1 MRTSVLR
8 WLSRAAAATTL
19 AVLGISVA
27 LVLPLRWIDPPVSAF
42 MLPDLWTA
50 KGNGAVAH
58 RWVPLAH
65 MPEHLLLA
73 VIAAEDQRFAH
84 HHGFDLRE
92 IRGAIEE
99 RAAGRRVRGASTI
112 SQQVAKNLFLWRER
126 SWVRKGL
133 EAWLTALVELTW
145 PKRRILEMYLNFAQF
160 GPRTYGAA
168 AAAERSFRKPVRNLT
183 LHESARLAAVLPN
196 PEAFNAAA
204 PSPRVRTRAEWIE
217 RQMWQL
223 GAFYLDAIL

>member
-1 MRTSVLR
+1 M
-8 WLSRAAAATTL
+8 
-19 AVLGISVA
+19 LGISVA

-42 MLPDLWTA
+42 MLPDLWAA
-50 KGNGAVAH
+50 KGGNAVAH
-58 RWVPLAH
+58 RWIPIEH

-112 SQQVAKNLFLWRER
+112 SQQVAKNLFLWRDR

-133 EAWLTALVELTW
+133 EAWLTALIELAW

-168 AAAERSFRKPVRNLT
+168 AAAERSFRKPLRNLT
-183 LHESARLAAVLPN
+183 PQESARLAAVLPN

-204 PSPRVRTRAEWIE
+204 PSPRVRARADWVE

-223 GAFYLDAIL
+223 GAFYLNAIL